1 MPETFPPT
9 THTLDGLTDDTNT
22 SEIIALDADPCDSN
36 VLQRN
41 LHLVDKIKINYVTIF
56 VR

>member
-41 LHLVDKIKINYVTIF
+41 LHLVDKIKINHVTIF
-56 VR
+56 VK

>member
-22 SEIIALDADPCDSN
+22 SEVIALDGNPRDSN

-41 LHLVDKIKINYVTIF
+41 LHLIDKI
-56 VR
+56 